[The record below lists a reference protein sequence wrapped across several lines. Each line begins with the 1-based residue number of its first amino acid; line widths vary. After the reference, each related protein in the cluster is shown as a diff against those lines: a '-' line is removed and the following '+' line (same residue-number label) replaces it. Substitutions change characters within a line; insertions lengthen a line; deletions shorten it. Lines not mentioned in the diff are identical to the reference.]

1 MSHKNKISASNKSV
15 YILVLSTG
23 VLMALAVVYSLFIGI
38 RINFL
43 YSTLL
48 NSSLEI
54 KINVARAR
62 IEILRSIDN
71 PSRKSIEDAWQY
83 LSLAEFNS
91 KIILEEKNKSNI
103 IPIPFNNISLNKE
116 IQQLQVQM
124 LDFRGLSSQLL
135 QNQNPSD
142 TTNLKV
148 LWDEQF
154 NSIESQAVKIE
165 DDIWNIISYQTRIFR
180 VTQFGLIAFSLVLSF
195 ITIWI
200 FYRYEKQRNTYL
212 KQIEETS
219 LTIEKGNR
227 KRTKAEE
234 AFQETQRKLN
244 TLVQNLPGMVYR
256 SKVDQVWSF
265 DYVSDMCMQVTG
277 YKADDLINN
286 HKISYYDLIHVDDR
300 KKIFDQVKTA
310 IEERKSF
317 QLIYRIKTAA
327 GYEKWVWEQGV
338 GIFSE
343 KDDELLALEGFITD
357 ITEQKTVEDQVNL
370 QSHALEAAAN
380 AIVITDTDGAVV
392 WANTSF
398 TNLTGY
404 SLKEVLGKKL
414 NVLRSGQHENDY
426 YSFMWN
432 KIKSGQIWRGEII
445 NKRKDGTLYN
455 EEMTI
460 TPTRNPSGEIISFV
474 AVKQDITERKLSEQ
488 ALRESELRFRGLFE
502 NATIGIYQ
510 STPEGKVLMVNPTL
524 LKITGYQS
532 IDEIAKMD
540 ASNFYADPSTRETF
554 MKEIE
559 LRGSILGFESPWKK
573 KDGSLIYIRES
584 ARAVKDD
591 EDHIIGYEGTVEDIS
606 EKKKNEHDL
615 IEAKERA
622 ELSDRLKSEFLAQIS
637 HEIRTPLNVI
647 LSFSSIM
654 KEELKDQVDEEM
666 ANAFDV
672 IDAEGKRIMRTVEL
686 ILNMSELQTGSYSY
700 EPKRINLFQDIISKL
715 QNSFQ
720 QIAKQ
725 KKVKLIIDNR
735 TDSAIIEADE
745 YSINQIFYHLLD
757 NALKYTS
764 EGKVEI
770 SLYYDSHDNL
780 IVDVSDTGIG
790 ISEEYLPMLFTPF
803 TREEKGYTRNF
814 EGNGLGLALVKRYC
828 ELNGAEIKV
837 SSQKGVGTTF
847 RIVFHSKK

>member
-1 MSHKNKISASNKSV
+1 ME
-15 YILVLSTG
+15 
-23 VLMALAVVYSLFIGI
+23 
-38 RINFL
+38 R
-43 YSTLL
+43 
-48 NSSLEI
+48 
-54 KINVARAR
+54 
-62 IEILRSIDN
+62 
-71 PSRKSIEDAWQY
+71 
-83 LSLAEFNS
+83 
-91 KIILEEKNKSNI
+91 
-103 IPIPFNNISLNKE
+103 
-116 IQQLQVQM
+116 
-124 LDFRGLSSQLL
+124 
-135 QNQNPSD
+135 
-142 TTNLKV
+142 
-148 LWDEQF
+148 
-154 NSIESQAVKIE
+154 
-165 DDIWNIISYQTRIFR
+165 
-180 VTQFGLIAFSLVLSF
+180 
-195 ITIWI
+195 
-200 FYRYEKQRNTYL
+200 
-212 KQIEETS
+212 
-219 LTIEKGNR
+219 GNR
-227 KRTKAEE
+227 YRTKAEE
-234 AFQETQRKLN
+234 AYQEAQRKLN

-256 SKVDQVWSF
+256 SKVDQVWTF

-286 HKISYYDLIHVDDR
+286 SKISYYDLIHVDDR

-357 ITEQKTVEDQVNL
+357 ITEQKTIEDQINL

-380 AIVITDTDGAVV
+380 AIVITDTDGVVV

-398 TNLTGY
+398 THLTGY
-404 SLKEVLGKKL
+404 TLKEVLGKKL
-414 NVLRSGQHENDY
+414 NVLKSDKHDNDY

-432 KIKSGQIWRGEII
+432 KIRTGQIWHGEII

-460 TPTRNPSGEIISFV
+460 TPTRSPNGEINSYV

-502 NATIGIYQ
+502 NATLGIYQ
-510 STPEGKVLMVNPTL
+510 STPDGKVLMVNPTM
-524 LKITGYQS
+524 LKITGYNS
-532 IDEIAKMD
+532 LEEIIRMGAL
-540 ASNFYADPSTRETF
+540 NFYADPSTRETF
-554 MKEIE
+554 MREVAKY
-559 LRGSILGFESPWKK
+559 GSILGFESLWKK
-573 KDGSLIYIRES
+573 KDGTLIYIRES
-584 ARAVKDD
+584 ARAVRDD
-591 EDHIIGYEGTVEDIS
+591 DDHIICYEGTIEDIS
-606 EKKKNEHDL
+606 EKKKTEQEL
-615 IEAKERA
+615 IGAKERA

-654 KEELKDQVDEEM
+654 KEELKNQVDDEM
-666 ANAFDV
+666 ADAFDV

-686 ILNMSELQTGSYSY
+686 ILNMSELQTGSYNY
-700 EPKRINLFQDIISKL
+700 QPKRINLYQEIIQKL

-725 KKVKLIIDNR
+725 KKVKFIINNK
-735 TDSAIIEADE
+735 TESSIIEADE
-745 YSINQIFYHLLD
+745 YSVNQIFYHLLD

-764 EGKVEI
+764 KGKVEI
-770 SLYYDSHDNL
+770 NLNYDSRDNL
-780 IVDVSDTGIG
+780 YVDVADTGIG

-803 TREEKGYTRNF
+803 TREEKGYTRTF

-837 SSQKGVGTTF
+837 TSIKGKGTTF
-847 RIVFHSKK
+847 RIIFPNHK